1 MAERPLG
8 SEAPPPRPRVRW
20 IFVLL
25 LLLAAGGA
33 VLAYAGSLP
42 LHRIGQTFS
51 SVRNSSLD
59 TALEAKARGALALS
73 RRVSGLKVDLQA
85 HAGRVTLA
93 GRVPTQEARSIIE
106 AIVADTPGVAGVDNQ
121 LVVDPG
127 AAASGYEMTLLQRI
141 SDLET
146 QVAVQ
151 ERLRHE
157 PLLASADLK
166 VSVERGDVLLRGWVE
181 GDRERSAAQ
190 EIAQSAVGAEHV
202 RNELKTLSTAGGGEE
217 RLASRVEFELYSSGA
232 FDLAQVRIHSQAG
245 RVQLE
250 GSVRS
255 EAERLLAAR
264 LAGGVPGVKEVV
276 NDLKLATA
284 PPPAPTV

>member
-1 MAERPLG
+1 MPETRRWG
-8 SEAPPPRPRVRW
+8 VRW
-20 IFVLL
+20 TFVLL
-25 LLLAAGGA
+25 LLLTAGVA
-33 VLAYAGSLP
+33 VLAYGERLP
-42 LHRIGQTFS
+42 LGRVGQAIA
-51 SVRNSSLD
+51 SVRNVSRD
-59 TALEAKARGALALS
+59 AAVEAKARGALALS

-85 HAGRVTLA
+85 HSGRVTLA

-106 AIVADTPGVAGVDNQ
+106 AIVTDTPGVAGVDNQ
-121 LVVDPG
+121 LVVDPS
-127 AAASGYEMTLLQRI
+127 AAASGYETTLLQRI
-141 SDLET
+141 ADLET

-157 PLLASADLK
+157 PLLAGADLK
-166 VSVERGDVLLRGWVE
+166 VAVEQGNVALRGWVE
-181 GDRERSAAQ
+181 SDRERSAAQ
-190 EIAQSAVGAEHV
+190 QIAQAAVGAEHV
-202 RNELKTLSTAGGGEE
+202 RNELRTLSVARGGEE
-217 RLASRVEFELYSSGA
+217 RLASRVEFELFSSGA

-264 LAGGVPGVKEVV
+264 LAQEVPGVKEVV

-284 PPPAPTV
+284 APPAPTV